1 MAPPSKYTR
10 AIHEQIIAH
19 LRTGLFRENAAALV
33 GVHPDTIG
41 NWCRRGRQELADVE
55 ERQEA
60 GDTSAR
66 VGRFGRFLVDVLA
79 VEAQVEAQ
87 LVGVVL
93 KIAAEG
99 TSEDAK
105 LRACDWYLA
114 RRHNLRYG
122 RGALRV
128 DIARGDSDEYD
139 GTTEEADSL
148 ELLTHLSR
156 YDRSRKAPTQ

>member
-10 AIHEQIIAH
+10 AVHEQILVH
-19 LRTGLFRENAAALV
+19 LRSGLWRENAAQLV
-33 GVHPDTIG
+33 GLHPDTVG
-41 NWCRRGRQELADVE
+41 TWCRRGRQELADVE
-55 ERQEA
+55 ERHEA

-66 VGRFGRFLVDVLA
+66 LGKFGRFLIDVLA
-79 VEAQVEAQ
+79 TEAQTEAN

-93 KIAAEG
+93 KIAEHG
-99 TSEDAK
+99 TTEDAK
-105 LRACDWYLA
+105 LKACQWYLE

-128 DIARGDSDEYD
+128 DIARDDSDEYD

-148 ELLTHLSR
+148 EILTHLSR
-156 YDRSRKAPTQ
+156 YDRSRKSPTQ